1 MFAAGFL
8 LALFSTMIASQPAFQ
23 PAPAVLHGVTL
34 TNDTL
39 TIEVTDCGCTDMDHF
54 SFLVE
59 NVPKGTRELTVLRL
73 TPDWCEAV
81 PRLVQ
86 FQFARQGRLRNSS
99 FVLRNELR
107 PFNPVSSD
115 ACREG
120 F

>member
-1 MFAAGFL
+1 MFATGLL
-8 LALFSTMIASQPAFQ
+8 LALFSTMIASQPSVQ

-34 TNDTL
+34 TDETL

-54 SFLVE
+54 SFLVQ

-81 PRLVQ
+81 PRLVL
-86 FQFARQGRLRNSS
+86 FQYDRQGRLRNSA
-99 FVLRNELR
+99 FVLTNELR
-107 PFNPVSSD
+107 PFEVSSD